1 MTLVVDTHT
10 HVIASDTARYP
21 LGPIG
26 GHRSEWSSKRPVDVD
41 GLLSEMDQAGVDR
54 AVVVQASTVY
64 GHDNRLVADAVRAH
78 PDRFIG
84 VFSVDVLAP
93 DAVRQIARWQDAGL
107 HGMRLFMTGTT
118 MPGQADWLDD
128 PRAFPAWEFAQKAG
142 LPICLQMTMAGM
154 PALRGM
160 LTRFPEARVLLDHL
174 ARPDLSDGAPYAAAE
189 PLFSMASFPG
199 VYLKLTNRTLAE
211 AKRGQSTPAAFLE
224 KVLAVFGANRV
235 AWGSNFPAA
244 EGTLAA
250 LRAEAEADTIA
261 LSADVRDT
269 LFGGTAQQLYPALAV
284 TR

>member
-1 MTLVVDTHT
+1 MSLVVDTHT
-10 HVIASDTARYP
+10 HVIASDTTRYP

-41 GLLSEMDQAGVDR
+41 GLLAEMEQARVDR

-64 GHDNRLVADAVRAH
+64 GHDNRLVVDAVRAH
-78 PDRFIG
+78 PSRFIG

-93 DAVRQIARWQDAGL
+93 DAVDQIKHWQDEGL
-107 HGMRLFMTGTT
+107 SGLRLFMTGTT

-128 PRAFPAWEFAQKAG
+128 PRAFPAWEYAQKAQ
-142 LPICLQMTMAGM
+142 LPICLQMTMAGL

-160 LTRFPEARVLLDHL
+160 LQRFPEISVLLDHL
-174 ARPDLSDGAPYAAAE
+174 ARPDLSDGAPYAAAQ
-189 PLFSMASFPG
+189 PLFDMASFPG

-211 AKRGQSTPAAFLE
+211 AKRGASTPAAFLE
-224 KVLAVFGANRV
+224 KLLASFGPNRV

-250 LRAEAEADTIA
+250 LREEAETDTA
-261 LSADVRDT
+261 AVPAAAREA
-269 LFGGTAQQLYPALAV
+269 LFGGTARQLYPALAA
-284 TR
+284 R